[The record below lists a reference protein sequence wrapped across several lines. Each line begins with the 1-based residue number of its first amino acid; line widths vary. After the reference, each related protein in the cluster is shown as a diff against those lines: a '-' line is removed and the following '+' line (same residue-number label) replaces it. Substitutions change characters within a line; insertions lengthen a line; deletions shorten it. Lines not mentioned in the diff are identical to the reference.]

1 MSIRFGCTGGLQSS
15 GLSSVPS
22 GSPARSLHER
32 VVPVLSV
39 EGRPRADDPAVLSD
53 EPGRGVIAVLG
64 GVVGTE
70 DPAGVPGLDPFG
82 EACRGGAGGDHGAS
96 LAPGRDE
103 MQGEDRQG
111 VEGAVCE
118 DHGVRPIG
126 FPRHPEAAARGD
138 GAGRRGGRGAAA
150 GKISAPRASPA
161 AFRRTNTALPWR
173 SDTDSA

>member
-1 MSIRFGCTGGLQSS
+1 M
-15 GLSSVPS
+15 
-22 GSPARSLHER
+22 
-32 VVPVLSV
+32 
-39 EGRPRADDPAVLSD
+39 DDPAVLSD

-82 EACRGGAGGDHGAS
+82 EACRGGAGGDHGAA

-138 GAGRRGGRGAAA
+138 GAGRRGAAWRRGGEDLGTESLAGRV
-150 GKISAPRASPA
+150 SADEHGVAVA
-161 AFRRTNTALPWR
+161 V
-173 SDTDSA
+173 

>member
-1 MSIRFGCTGGLQSS
+1 MSIRFGCPGGLQSS

-22 GSPARSLHER
+22 GSPARSR
-32 VVPVLSV
+32 MSV
-39 EGRPRADDPAVLSD
+39 SFQSCPSRAGRGADDPAVLSD

-111 VEGAVCE
+111 VEGA
-118 DHGVRPIG
+118 G
-126 FPRHPEAAARGD
+126 FARITEFGQSGSHDIQKPPRAATAPV
-138 GAGRRGGRGAAA
+138 GAGRRGAAA
-150 GKISAPRASPA
+150 G
-161 AFRRTNTALPWR
+161 
-173 SDTDSA
+173 